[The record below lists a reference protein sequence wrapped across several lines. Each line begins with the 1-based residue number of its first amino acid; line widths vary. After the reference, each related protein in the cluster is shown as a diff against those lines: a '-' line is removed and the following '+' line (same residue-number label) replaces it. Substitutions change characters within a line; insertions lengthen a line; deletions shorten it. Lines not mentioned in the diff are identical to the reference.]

1 MRRGFGMRRG
11 LDCSHTLQTL
21 LSTDMASEREQGTL
35 EGVPDNKSDEVP
47 NALGWRL
54 GRCNSAILP
63 RESREAE
70 GRRAVGQGL
79 TSFDAIFLPKGTPAP
94 IIQKLYGTIVAAM
107 NARSGISLKEE
118 SEPYP
123 RRKQEETPMTIQDSP
138 SLYGRLGGVPW
149 IYAVFFERSLSQR
162 IVDGAGRYNSAAKA
176 RGADR
181 SSART

>member
-1 MRRGFGMRRG
+1 M
-11 LDCSHTLQTL
+11 
-21 LSTDMASEREQGTL
+21 
-35 EGVPDNKSDEVP
+35 DEVP

-79 TSFDAIFLPKGTPAP
+79 TSFDAIFLPKGAPAP

-118 SEPYP
+118 SEPYG
-123 RRKQEETPMTIQDSP
+123 RKQEETPMTIQDSP
-138 SLYGRLGGVPW
+138 SLYGRPGGVPW
-149 IYAVFFERSLSQR
+149 IFAAFFERSLSLR
-162 IVDGAGRYNSAAKA
+162 IVDGAGRCNSAAKA
-176 RGADR
+176 RRADR

>member
-1 MRRGFGMRRG
+1 
-11 LDCSHTLQTL
+11 LD
-21 LSTDMASEREQGTL
+21 G
-35 EGVPDNKSDEVP
+35 VP

-123 RRKQEETPMTIQDSP
+123 GRKQEETPMTIQDSP
-138 SLYGRLGGVPW
+138 SLYDRLGGVPW
-149 IYAVFFERSLSQR
+149 ILQLSQR

>member
-1 MRRGFGMRRG
+1 
-11 LDCSHTLQTL
+11 LD
-21 LSTDMASEREQGTL
+21 G
-35 EGVPDNKSDEVP
+35 VP

-123 RRKQEETPMTIQDSP
+123 GRKQEESPMTIQDSP
-138 SLYGRLGGVPW
+138 SLYDRLGGVPW
-149 IYAVFFERSLSQR
+149 ILQHSLNAASRSAS
-162 IVDGAGRYNSAAKA
+162 
-176 RGADR
+176 
-181 SSART
+181 